1 MGGGKVVDSC
11 RSSERSEEAREGGRK
26 EVWSSTGIVAG
37 IESGVKKC
45 WVWPFAGG
53 RWDMIEV
60 GEERKRVREDCC
72 RAVEGREVEKDKS
85 GIRGGGVGRGDIRD
99 CFRGWFL
106 GCAFGFLVEGSEREF
121 EAAETEPLLERRA
134 SRSVSREVFG

>member
-1 MGGGKVVDSC
+1 
-11 RSSERSEEAREGGRK
+11 
-26 EVWSSTGIVAG
+26 
-37 IESGVKKC
+37 
-45 WVWPFAGG
+45 
-53 RWDMIEV
+53 MIEV
-60 GEERKRVREDCC
+60 GEERKGVREDCC

-99 CFRGWFL
+99 CFRGWLL

-134 SRSVSREVFG
+134 SRSVSSELVGWRESNKASLVSVVSSVSSDGGDRRRFLDVGIGGDGEVDICFLGRELRVYA